1 MFTKHIVAVCLGV
14 FCATAF
20 SLTSFAQTTQAQDDE
35 TSARGA
41 FFATRP
47 GGNSANRPSTANRKT
62 TTATTTSGASSTANK
77 ASNARR
83 SGTKVGSATSK
94 SEPAKKPA
102 STSTARKSGAGTNKG
117 GVETGSSAAMSLAS
131 APEGTTE
138 NVGES
143 VAADSIG
150 LGYTL
155 YMRADNGDAVRV
167 DPEKEFGAGD
177 QIRVSLE
184 ANTDG
189 YLYIFHTE
197 DDRNPQMLFPD
208 ARLSAG
214 ANSIRAHVPYQ
225 VPSSLIDWFKFDD
238 KPAIEQLYI
247 VLTRAPLPDVPTG
260 TALAK
265 YCGGNSGACVW
276 RPAPQTWAQI
286 KSHAAAPVAVS
297 KSVEFGQKESLVE
310 RDALTRG
317 IGLSLD
323 APSPSI
329 VRMNTS
335 SNKNILVTTIDLVH
349 K

>member
-83 SGTKVGSATSK
+83 SDAKGSSATSK

>member
-62 TTATTTSGASSTANK
+62 TTATATSGASSTANK

-83 SGTKVGSATSK
+83 SGATVGSATSK

-102 STSTARKSGAGTNKG
+102 STSTARKSGAGTNEG
-117 GVETGSSAAMSLAS
+117 GVETDSSAAMSLAS

-138 NVGES
+138 NAGES

-208 ARLSAG
+208 ARL
-214 ANSIRAHVPYQ
+214 
-225 VPSSLIDWFKFDD
+225 
-238 KPAIEQLYI
+238 
-247 VLTRAPLPDVPTG
+247 
-260 TALAK
+260 
-265 YCGGNSGACVW
+265 
-276 RPAPQTWAQI
+276 
-286 KSHAAAPVAVS
+286 
-297 KSVEFGQKESLVE
+297 
-310 RDALTRG
+310 
-317 IGLSLD
+317 
-323 APSPSI
+323 
-329 VRMNTS
+329 
-335 SNKNILVTTIDLVH
+335 
-349 K
+349 